1 MTSAVALLVCIVA
14 AYPVGSRVE
23 LEAKGRM
30 RLRYVGADTW
40 PVTGSYGETLSLGYD
55 YRARIELGL
64 RYKFSDA
71 FRAGAAVRL
80 SNEESQG
87 MLPPPDLVSSTPV
100 AGWWWASYRKG
111 VADAVAGTFDF
122 SLTPL
127 TFMRWDLNDN
137 ALGSG
142 GS

>member
-1 MTSAVALLVCIVA
+1 VLLVCLLT

-23 LEAKGRM
+23 LEGKGRM
-30 RLRYVGADTW
+30 RLRYVGADTS
-40 PVTGSYGETLSLGYD
+40 PVTGAYGETLGLGYD
-55 YRARIELGL
+55 FRARFELGL
-64 RYKFSDA
+64 KYKFTDA

-80 SNEESQG
+80 SNEEATG

-100 AGWWWASYRKG
+100 GGWWYAQYRKG
-111 VADAVAGTFDF
+111 ILDAVAGTFDL
-122 SLTPL
+122 SLTPFTL
-127 TFMRWDLNDN
+127 MRWDLNDN